1 VIGLY
6 KLLGNRD
13 LEGLTYPKAFD
24 GVSAK
29 YYEISPDG
37 AEGKRNT
44 RDNTGFSTRRR
55 IGDRLV

>member
-1 VIGLY
+1 MR
-6 KLLGNRD
+6 KLILKKLRFRD

-29 YYEISPDG
+29 YYEISPAG

-44 RDNTGFSTRRR
+44 RDNTGFSK
-55 IGDRLV
+55 IH